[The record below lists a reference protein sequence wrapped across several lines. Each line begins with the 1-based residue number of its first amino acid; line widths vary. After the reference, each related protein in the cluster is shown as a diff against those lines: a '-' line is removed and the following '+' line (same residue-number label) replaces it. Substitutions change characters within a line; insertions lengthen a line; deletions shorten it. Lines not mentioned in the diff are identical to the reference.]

1 MHVLILT
8 NSQRVSEDLDAEVKK
23 LGRILEGKHTEL
35 AEAVK
40 RFENQAGN
48 FRNELRGS
56 QAEVMEPKLK
66 GNITDLQNYDR
77 KKVATALVK
86 MFSDQA
92 KQAKTQGALSLLSG
106 QTTNTIGLSLGL
118 RVEYALYDNSRG
130 QSEEPSERYI
140 DMFRAIQH
148 NVKANPELRDR
159 LLDGS
164 LSPNSL
170 SKMSRASMESKAAVI
185 KEVEK
190 QHVHTQ
196 EFHRAKDLIAGHAKL
211 VQVSRRLKDTLLA
224 HDAIQAEL
232 ARYKSHAEYQL
243 AHYSNV
249 SKRHQAKL
257 REQKEEIYR

>member
-1 MHVLILT
+1 M
-8 NSQRVSEDLDAEVKK
+8 K
-23 LGRILEGKHTEL
+23 
-35 AEAVK
+35 
-40 RFENQAGN
+40 
-48 FRNELRGS
+48 
-56 QAEVMEPKLK
+56 PKLK
-66 GNITDLQNYDR
+66 GNITDLLNCDR

-92 KQAKTQGALSLLSG
+92 KQAKTQGAF
-106 QTTNTIGLSLGL
+106 
-118 RVEYALYDNSRG
+118 NSRG
-130 QSEEPSERYI
+130 QSEKPSERYI
-140 DMFRAIQH
+140 DMFRAIH

-170 SKMSRASMESKAAVI
+170 SKMSRVSMESKAAVM

-190 QHVHTQ
+190 QHVLTQ

-211 VQVSRRLKDTLLA
+211 VQISRRLKDTLLA

-232 ARYKSHAEYQL
+232 ARYKNHAEYQL

-257 REQKEEIYR
+257 REQKEERYR